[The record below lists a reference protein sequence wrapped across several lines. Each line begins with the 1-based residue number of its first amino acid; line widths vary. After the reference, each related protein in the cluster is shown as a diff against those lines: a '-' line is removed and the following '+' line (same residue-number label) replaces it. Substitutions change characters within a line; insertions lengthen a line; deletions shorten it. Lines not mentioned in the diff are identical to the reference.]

1 MIDFGKAMNFGV
13 KDYKKHVVTERYP
26 EWRS

>member
-13 KDYKKHVVTERYP
+13 KPYKKHVVTERYP
-26 EWRS
+26 E